1 MMTRSSKYYH
11 DTMADPIAREY
22 YLMRQR
28 EWMRKTYHRNGD
40 YRRRKLQASRDR
52 YRAYVEAQRAKNP
65 PDPERIKAARIA
77 AGFTIRD
84 TAALLGIKH
93 QGVLAIEHRNRVA
106 PIPADILQRLADAYN
121 CDLAA
126 FYKTGDKLPDG

>member
-1 MMTRSSKYYH
+1 MTRSSRYYK
-11 DTMADPIAREY
+11 DTIADPIAREY

-28 EWMRKTYHRNGD
+28 DWMRREYHANPET
-40 YRRRKLQASRDR
+40 RRRKLQASRDA
-52 YRAYVEAQRAKNP
+52 YRAYVEARRATNP
-65 PDPERIKAARIA
+65 PDPARIKAARIA

-106 PIPADILQRLADAYN
+106 PIPADILQRLADAYG

-126 FYKTGDKLPDG
+126 FYATGDKLPDG